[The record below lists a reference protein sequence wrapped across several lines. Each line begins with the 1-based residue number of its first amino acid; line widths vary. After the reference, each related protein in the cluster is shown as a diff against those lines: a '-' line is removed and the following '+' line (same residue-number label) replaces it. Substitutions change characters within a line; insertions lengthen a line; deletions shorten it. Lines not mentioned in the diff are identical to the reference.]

1 MRCPSCNAENQPTA
15 KFCIECGTAFPIPCV
30 KCGLRNPPSAKFCQE
45 CGAPLKPGDGPQQF
59 RGSPSPASREIAVAN
74 QEPSLKPN
82 EIPGERKTVTALF
95 ADIKGSMELMENLDP
110 EEARAIVDPALKL
123 MIDTVHRYDGYI
135 VQSTGDGVFALFGA
149 PVAHEDHPQR
159 ALYAALRMQ
168 EDLKRY
174 SNRLHIEG
182 NLPLQARLGINTGE
196 VVVRSIQTESGRD
209 EYTPIGHPSGLAA
222 RMQALA
228 PVGSIAATDA
238 TRKLCEGYFTFKSLG
253 PMLVKGVNEP
263 LEVYEVT
270 GLGPIR
276 TRFQRAAARGLTK
289 FVGRMREMET
299 LEHAAELA
307 RAGHGQ
313 IVAVIAEPGVGKS
326 RLLFEFKA
334 TLRTGWMVLETFSV
348 SGNRDLAY
356 LPVIGLLRN
365 YFRIA
370 RDDDKRSLREKVS
383 ARIVALDRN
392 LEDTLP
398 YLFALL
404 SIVDGD
410 DPLAQMDGKI
420 KKERTLEAI
429 KRIIMRESL
438 NQPLLMIFEDLH
450 WTDVESEE
458 LLNLLADGIANA
470 RILLLVN
477 YRPEYR
483 HNWGSK
489 TYYLQLRLDPLGLE
503 SAEEML
509 DALLSVPATSCSEP
523 DSHSAAGESED
534 SDLVPLKH
542 LIIEKTDGNPFFIE
556 EMVQNLFEQGALVR
570 NGSPKLARPLSA
582 IQVPPTVQAMIAARI
597 DRLPAHEK
605 ELLQTAAVLGKE
617 FRLNHLKAII
627 ETGDPEME
635 LALANLQLAEFIY
648 EQPATGDIEYVFK
661 HALTRDVAY
670 GSILVERRRV
680 LHEKA
685 AQAIEHIHRH
695 RLEDHYSELV
705 HHYGRSRN
713 SEKAL
718 EYLWLAGQ
726 QAVRRFANA
735 EALTHLSAAIELLQA
750 LPDTPERAS
759 HELRLQVALGVPL
772 GAIKGHAA
780 PEVGAVYSRARE
792 LCRRVGETP
801 QLFPVLSGLR
811 LFYHARADFEPAR
824 ELGEQLLSLAQRLD
838 DPTLIVRAHRMLGD
852 TLFWQGELTSA
863 RTHMEQAIALYEPQQ
878 HRSQISFYGY
888 DAGVFGL
895 FHAGLVLWFLG
906 YPDQAL
912 KRTYEALALA
922 QELVHTYSIASA
934 LAFAALLHQ
943 YRREV
948 PLAQEQADSC
958 IALST
963 ERGFAYWLV
972 WGTLLKGRMLV
983 AHGQPEDGIVRMHQS
998 LDAYQRMGAGVGRCT
1013 FLALLAQAYGEAGQ
1027 TEQGLRV
1034 LDEALDLVNE
1044 TGEYNSAA
1052 ELYRV
1057 QGELL
1062 LTRNDINAA
1071 KAENCFQR
1079 AIEVAQQQHA
1089 KSLELRATTNLARLL
1104 AQRGHRDEARYMLAE
1119 IYGWF
1124 TEGFDTADLKDAKA
1138 LLEQFGG

>member
-1 MRCPSCNAENQPTA
+1 
-15 KFCIECGTAFPIPCV
+15 
-30 KCGLRNPPSAKFCQE
+30 
-45 CGAPLKPGDGPQQF
+45 
-59 RGSPSPASREIAVAN
+59 
-74 QEPSLKPN
+74 
-82 EIPGERKTVTALF
+82 
-95 ADIKGSMELMENLDP
+95 MELMEDLDP

-174 SNRLHIEG
+174 SNRLHIKDK
-182 NLPLQARLGINTGE
+182 LPLQARLGINTGE
-196 VVVRSIQTESGRD
+196 VVVRLIQTEGGRA

-228 PVGSIAATDA
+228 PVGSIAATET

-253 PMLVKGVNEP
+253 PTLVKGVSEP

-289 FVGRMREMET
+289 FVGRKREMET

-313 IVAVIAEPGVGKS
+313 IVAAIAEPGVGKS
-326 RLLFEFKA
+326 RLLYEFKA
-334 TLRTGWMVLETFSV
+334 TLRTGWTVLETLSV
-348 SGNRDLAY
+348 SGSRNLAY

-365 YFRIA
+365 YFGIA

-383 ARIVALDRN
+383 AHIVALDHN

-410 DPLAQMDGKI
+410 HPLAQMDGKI

-429 KRIIMRESL
+429 KRIMMRESL

-470 RILLLVN
+470 RILLHVN

-483 HNWGSK
+483 HNWGNK
-489 TYYLQLRLDPLGLE
+489 TYYIQLRLDPLGRE

-509 DALLSVPATSCSEP
+509 DALLSVPAASRSEP
-523 DSHSAAGESED
+523 LSPSVAGESED
-534 SDLVPLKH
+534 SDLVSLRN

-556 EMVQNLFEQGALVR
+556 EMVQNLFEQSALVR
-570 NGSPKLARPLSA
+570 NGSVRLARPLST

-597 DRLPAHEK
+597 DRLPADEK
-605 ELLQTAAVLGKE
+605 HLLQTAAVLGKE
-617 FRLNHLKAII
+617 FRLNHLKAVI
-627 ETGDPEME
+627 ETGDHKMKV
-635 LALANLQLAEFIY
+635 ALANLQLAEFIY
-648 EQPATGDIEYVFK
+648 EQPATGDIEYIFK

-670 GSILVERRRV
+670 GSILVEQRRV
-680 LHEKA
+680 LHERA
-685 AQAIEHIHRH
+685 AQAIEQIHHH
-695 RLEDHYSELV
+695 RLEDHYSELA

-726 QAVRRFANA
+726 QAVQRFANA
-735 EALTHLSAAIELLQA
+735 EAITHFSAAIELLQV

-759 HELRLQVALGVPL
+759 HELGLQVALGAPL
-772 GAIKGHAA
+772 GVIKGHAA

-811 LFYHARADFEPAR
+811 LFYHVRADFEPAR
-824 ELGEQLLSLAQRLD
+824 ELSEQLLSLAERLD
-838 DPTLIVRAHRMLGD
+838 DPTLIVRAHRMNAGRHLILAGRIN
-852 TLFWQGELTSA
+852 L
-863 RTHMEQAIALYEPQQ
+863 RPNTH
-878 HRSQISFYGY
+878 G
-888 DAGVFGL
+888 AGNCSL
-895 FHAGLVLWFLG
+895 
-906 YPDQAL
+906 
-912 KRTYEALALA
+912 R
-922 QELVHTYSIASA
+922 ASA
-934 LAFAALLHQ
+934 
-943 YRREV
+943 
-948 PLAQEQADSC
+948 
-958 IALST
+958 
-963 ERGFAYWLV
+963 G
-972 WGTLLKGRMLV
+972 
-983 AHGQPEDGIVRMHQS
+983 
-998 LDAYQRMGAGVGRCT
+998 
-1013 FLALLAQAYGEAGQ
+1013 
-1027 TEQGLRV
+1027 
-1034 LDEALDLVNE
+1034 
-1044 TGEYNSAA
+1044 
-1052 ELYRV
+1052 
-1057 QGELL
+1057 
-1062 LTRNDINAA
+1062 
-1071 KAENCFQR
+1071 
-1079 AIEVAQQQHA
+1079 
-1089 KSLELRATTNLARLL
+1089 
-1104 AQRGHRDEARYMLAE
+1104 
-1119 IYGWF
+1119 
-1124 TEGFDTADLKDAKA
+1124 
-1138 LLEQFGG
+1138 